1 MVLLSLPPPS
11 SSSFSSHCFFISFSS
26 WRQSSVVVTTA
37 HRIRVLP
44 VAAATTTH
52 HQQQSIPID
61 KSNSSLI
68 VAETAS
74 EDQLWAAACLRV
86 RSFYDF
92 QASSYDIQDHKRYL
106 AEREFEAL
114 KERIAGKREGFKRV
128 TCINATLP
136 LSQLSSS
143 ANELCA
149 ACKFTDNGEDRVV
162 VGTLDLNQC
171 LWLPEEIA
179 GTKPE
184 GIEAQFARA
193 YLSNVCVAREL
204 HRNGLGYEIV
214 KKSKIVAE
222 EWGIT
227 DLYVHVAVDNE
238 PAKNLYMKSGFIHEN
253 DEPAWQARFLD
264 RPRRL
269 LLWIGLPC
277 TNVS

>member
-1 MVLLSLPPPS
+1 MALLSLPPPS
-11 SSSFSSHCFFISFSS
+11 FSSHCFSISFSS
-26 WRQSSVVVTTA
+26 RHQSSVVVNSA
-37 HRIRVLP
+37 HRIRFLP

-52 HQQQSIPID
+52 RQQQSIHID
-61 KSNSSLI
+61 NSSLI

-74 EDQLWAAACLRV
+74 EGQLWAAACLRV

-92 QASSYDIQDHKRYL
+92 QAFSYGIQDHKRYL

-128 TCINATLP
+128 SCINATLP

-143 ANELCA
+143 VDDLCA

-162 VGTLDLNQC
+162 VGTLDLNLC

-184 GIEAQFARA
+184 GIEADFARA

-214 KKSKIVAE
+214 TKSKIVAE

-238 PAKNLYMKSGFIHEN
+238 PAKNLYMKSGFILEN
-253 DEPAWQARFLD
+253 EEPAWQARFLD
-264 RPRRL
+264 RPRRI

-277 TNVS
+277 ANEL

>member
-1 MVLLSLPPPS
+1 MALLSLPRPL
-11 SSSFSSHCFFISFSS
+11 FSSHCFSISFSS
-26 WRQSSVVVTTA
+26 WHQSSVVVTTA
-37 HRIRVLP
+37 HRIRFLP

-52 HQQQSIPID
+52 HQQQSTSID
-61 KSNSSLI
+61 KSSLI

-92 QASSYDIQDHKRYL
+92 QASSYGIQDHKRYL

-128 TCINATLP
+128 SCINATLP

-143 ANELCA
+143 AEDLCA

-184 GIEAQFARA
+184 GIEADFARA

-214 KKSKIVAE
+214 TKSKKVAE
-222 EWGIT
+222 KWGIT

-264 RPRRL
+264 RPRRI

-277 TNVS
+277 TNEL